1 MQHFRGGASITGINS
16 QGDFTYTSSEGGDR
30 KVDTFIGFEI
40 VAADIV
46 QTREKRRQEQILKN
60 KQKPKL
66 SIKQRTM
73 VQPGVVSK

>member
-16 QGDFTYTSSEGGDR
+16 QGNFTCTSSEGGDR

-40 VAADIV
+40 VAADIA

-60 KQKPKL
+60 KQNLERKL
-66 SIKQRTM
+66 NKKRL
-73 VQPGVVSK
+73 